1 MSINNK
7 KESSSC
13 DINAKSCSCS
23 KEENFEID
31 LKSHWNDAYS
41 KSETK
46 KLGWYETFPEPS
58 LQLIKKC
65 NFNKEA
71 SLLNVG
77 VGATTLIDE
86 LINIGYKNIIAN
98 DLSLT
103 ALEIIKNRVGDNKN
117 KVKWIVDDLTKSK
130 ILINNEPVD
139 LWHDRAV
146 LHFFNEETEQDAYFK
161 LLNKLVKPE
170 GFVIIAAFNLNGAT
184 KCSGLPVYRYD
195 EKMLIEKMGNSFE
208 LIESF
213 DFTYQMPSGDLREYI
228 YTLFKRKF
236 LMNKL

>member
-1 MSINNK
+1 MNLNDN

-23 KEENFEID
+23 TEENIEID
-31 LKSHWNDAYS
+31 LKTHWNDAYK
-41 KSETK
+41 KSESK
-46 KLGWYETFPEPS
+46 KLGWYESYPEPS

-65 NFNKEA
+65 NLNKNA

-86 LINIGYKNIIAN
+86 LINLDYKNIIAS

-103 ALEIIKNRVGDNKN
+103 ALEIIKNRVGENKN
-117 KVKWIVDDLTKSK
+117 KVKWIVDDLINSK
-130 ILINNEPVD
+130 ILINNESVD

-146 LHFFNEETEQDAYFK
+146 LHFFNEKVEQDAYFK
-161 LLNKLVKPE
+161 LLNKLVKKG

-184 KCSGLPVYRYD
+184 KCSGLPVFRYD
-195 EKMLIEKMGNSFE
+195 EKMLVEKMGYNFE

-213 DFTYQMPSGDLREYI
+213 DFSYQMPSGDLREYI
-228 YTLFKRKF
+228 YTLFKR
-236 LMNKL
+236 NI